1 MDFITKFQK
10 KNQSGNLVYLVCSK
24 RGKNSQNCKGKA
36 KYYIKTGVLQIYEKC
51 KNDRDLHT
59 TLTFETFY
67 DLYQT
72 NIFENINMYLR
83 LNQKY
88 YVKCLLK
95 NNDVITYIRAKENF
109 NIRFNNLIIKLI
121 NPKYKT
127 IDKKL

>member
-1 MDFITKFQK
+1 
-10 KNQSGNLVYLVCSK
+10 
-24 RGKNSQNCKGKA
+24 
-36 KYYIKTGVLQIYEKC
+36 
-51 KNDRDLHT
+51 
-59 TLTFETFY
+59 
-67 DLYQT
+67 
-72 NIFENINMYLR
+72 MYLR